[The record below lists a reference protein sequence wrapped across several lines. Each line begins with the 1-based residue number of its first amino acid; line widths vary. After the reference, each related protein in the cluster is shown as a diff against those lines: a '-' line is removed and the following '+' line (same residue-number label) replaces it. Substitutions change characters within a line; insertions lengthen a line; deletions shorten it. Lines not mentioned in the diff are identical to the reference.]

1 MACLHYK
8 AEITHNEKTI
18 EKMYVAQYYSYEQLR
33 MYLRFVL
40 GIVLAGVAILAS
52 LPMWL
57 RAMMLLLSGWL
68 ISSADFPAQIR
79 ADRVCQ
85 ARKGKLPVMQY
96 DFYEDRI
103 SISGEG
109 SMTAKYNKFE
119 KLVEDSGYLYMFMSK
134 DSVCMIDKATVSG
147 ASLEDFKAFLAE
159 KTGVKWKYK
168 KSMLAFNLY
177 DIRDMFKQRKEEDRR
192 L

>member
-1 MACLHYK
+1 MANLHYT
-8 AEITHNEKTI
+8 AEISHNEKTI
-18 EKMYVAQYYSYEQLR
+18 EKMFVAQYYSYEQLR

-40 GIVLAGVAILAS
+40 GIVLAAVAVLANI
-52 LPMWL
+52 PMWL
-57 RAMMLLLSGWL
+57 RALLLLFGGWL

-79 ADRVCQ
+79 ADRVVET
-85 ARKGKLPVMQY
+85 RKGIFPVMKY
-96 DFYEDRI
+96 DFYEDRM

-109 SMTAKYNKFE
+109 SMTAKYNRFQ
-119 KLVEDSGYLYMFMSK
+119 KLVEDRDYLYMFMAK
-134 DSVCMIDKATVSG
+134 DSVCMLDKSSLKGV
-147 ASLEDFKAFLAE
+147 SLEDFKSFVSE

-177 DIRDMFKQRKEEDRR
+177 DIKDMLRQKKEEGRR